1 MTSLLVARSDF
12 EQVAQQVELERF
24 KVKLPDRWAR
34 IVIESPTI
42 AALDPESGDFEAF
55 QRRKNNEQFKRA
67 EMIKVAHETGVP
79 EELLR
84 ALQRQPTSTN
94 LDSTS
99 LDEQQARAF
108 QMGLD
113 EETMN
118 LDIAL
123 RAEQNVHQ
131 VANQAR
137 RSLEA
142 GHRMNP
148 IHEFETQFF
157 DMADSDE
164 EDIPIYR
171 PNTHT
176 PHVNPQISF
185 VDVANTA
192 LATTGAVAGAA
203 QLGAN
208 VVGTL

>member
-12 EQVAQQVELERF
+12 EQVAQQVELARF
-24 KVKLPDRWAR
+24 MVKLPDRWAR

-84 ALQRQPTSTN
+84 ALQRQPTPTN

-142 GHRMNP
+142 GH
-148 IHEFETQFF
+148 
-157 DMADSDE
+157 
-164 EDIPIYR
+164 
-171 PNTHT
+171 
-176 PHVNPQISF
+176 
-185 VDVANTA
+185 
-192 LATTGAVAGAA
+192 
-203 QLGAN
+203 
-208 VVGTL
+208 